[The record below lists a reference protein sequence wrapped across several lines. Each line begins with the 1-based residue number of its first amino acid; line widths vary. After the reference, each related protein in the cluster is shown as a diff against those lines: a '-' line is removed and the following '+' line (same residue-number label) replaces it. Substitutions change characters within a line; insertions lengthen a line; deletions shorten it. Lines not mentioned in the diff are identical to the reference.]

1 MVQFSYLLQQLLL
14 EATSGSSYGSAANLS
29 NCYAILLYVNRTQR
43 KKHHSVVE
51 VKVEKEVKRTKQG
64 EREARRQGNSSV
76 QNPI

>member
-1 MVQFSYLLQQLLL
+1 L

-51 VKVEKEVKRTKQG
+51 VKVEKEVKRAK
-64 EREARRQGNSSV
+64 REGKEKRSENKEI
-76 QNPI
+76 PY